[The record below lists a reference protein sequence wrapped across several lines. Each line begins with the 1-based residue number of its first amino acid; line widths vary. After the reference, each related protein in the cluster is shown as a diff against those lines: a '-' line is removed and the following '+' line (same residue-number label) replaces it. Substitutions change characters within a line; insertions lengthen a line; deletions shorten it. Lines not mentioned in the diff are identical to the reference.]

1 MSKNNKKS
9 REGDGNRL
17 AGTLSLSVAKRE
29 TSCLGTDFDE
39 KYPNTKLWSEEK
51 KAAYLEANSGRIRAL
66 VNGVRNISDPAI
78 STEDLF
84 QEAQMAFW
92 KAYESYDPER
102 GALFTTYAYKI
113 MKNAVT
119 KLLRTSGASKRKPTQ
134 PTMPFD
140 SVIMEDGSEFM
151 GGDNQVVE
159 NSPLGHTGPLVED
172 HCIQKEEVELVL
184 ALLKRMFSKEEQRIF
199 LDLSQGYATQV
210 ELAKELECS
219 QAKISMT
226 YRLVKIRLN
235 YELQR
240 LGYTHA

>member
-17 AGTLSLSVAKRE
+17 AGTLSLSVAKGE

-92 KAYESYDPER
+92 KAYESYDPEGGR
-102 GALFTTYAYKI
+102 YSLLTH
-113 MKNAVT
+113 T
-119 KLLRTSGASKRKPTQ
+119 KS
-134 PTMPFD
+134 
-140 SVIMEDGSEFM
+140 
-151 GGDNQVVE
+151 
-159 NSPLGHTGPLVED
+159 
-172 HCIQKEEVELVL
+172 
-184 ALLKRMFSKEEQRIF
+184 
-199 LDLSQGYATQV
+199 
-210 ELAKELECS
+210 
-219 QAKISMT
+219 
-226 YRLVKIRLN
+226 
-235 YELQR
+235 
-240 LGYTHA
+240 